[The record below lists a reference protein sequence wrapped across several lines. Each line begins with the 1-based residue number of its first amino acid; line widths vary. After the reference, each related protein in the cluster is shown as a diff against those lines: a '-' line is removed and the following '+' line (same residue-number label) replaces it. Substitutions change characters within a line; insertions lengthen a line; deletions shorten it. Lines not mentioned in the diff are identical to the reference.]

1 MVALRPTEA
10 TTSGKWWHRGDGGW
24 LGGGYGGAVGYAAV
38 ILAGGAATRLGG
50 RDKPA
55 VPVQG
60 QPMLHRVL
68 DAVAAADQRI
78 VVGPRRAG
86 LPRDVLTARERP
98 SGAGPVA
105 ATAAGLDLVTADL
118 VALLAA
124 DLPYLTPEA
133 IDSLV
138 SAVDSS
144 TDGALFV
151 DGDGHRQLLCGVWH
165 TAALHRV
172 LDDLG
177 DPAGRSMRALFGA
190 LHATELIAPAGDGYP
205 PWFDCDTE
213 EDLREAHRG

>member
-1 MVALRPTEA
+1 M
-10 TTSGKWWHRGDGGW
+10 GF
-24 LGGGYGGAVGYAAV
+24 AAV

-55 VPVQG
+55 LPVQG

-68 DAVAAADQRI
+68 AAVEHADQRI

-86 LPRDVLTARERP
+86 LPRDVLTTSDRP
-98 SGAGPVA
+98 PGGGPVA

-124 DLPYLTPEA
+124 DLPYLTRPA
-133 IDSLV
+133 IDQLV
-138 SAVDSS
+138 AAVDDQV
-144 TDGALFV
+144 DGVLFV
-151 DGDGHRQLLCGVWH
+151 DDTGRRQLLCGVWH

-177 DPAGRSMRALFGA
+177 DPSGRSMHALFDRLKVRELVTPADGA
-190 LHATELIAPAGDGYP
+190 PP

-213 EDLREAHRG
+213 EDLREAHRR

>member
-1 MVALRPTEA
+1 M
-10 TTSGKWWHRGDGGW
+10 GGMGGW
-24 LGGGYGGAVGYAAV
+24 GGGLGHDGYGEQVGFAAV

-55 VPVQG
+55 LPVQG

-68 DAVAAADQRI
+68 AAVEHADQRI
-78 VVGPRRAG
+78 VVGPRRGG
-86 LPRDVLTARERP
+86 LPRDVIATSERP
-98 SGAGPVA
+98 SGGGPVA

-124 DLPYLTPEA
+124 DLPYLTATAIEHLIAA
-133 IDSLV
+133 ID
-138 SAVDSS
+138 DSV
-144 TDGALFV
+144 DGALFL

-165 TAALHRV
+165 ARALHRV

-177 DPAGRSMRALFGA
+177 DPSGRSMRALFDR
-190 LHATELIAPAGDGYP
+190 LHVRELSAQFGDGPP

-213 EDLREAHRG
+213 EDLKEAHRR